1 MGDWGGTQRTR
12 NEPDPQAQSLNQ
24 LRAQIAQGVASGD
37 WQGMQGFFDKVLIP
51 RTMGTLTAAGL
62 GRSGALGEAV
72 ANAQLQYGTEFLSAL
87 LSGVPFG
94 GEQEQQYEPG
104 VMDWLGLGV
113 DVFTGLMG
121 SGMFKGMFSGGGG
134 STTPST
140 WMGQ

>member
-1 MGDWGGTQRTR
+1 MGDWGGTQTR
-12 NEPDPQAQSLNQ
+12 RDEPDPSAKSLNQ
-24 LRAQIAQGVASGD
+24 LRANLAQSVASGD
-37 WQGMQGFFDKVLIP
+37 WSGMQGFFDKVLIP

-104 VMDWLGLGV
+104 IMDWLQLGLQGA
-113 DVFTGLMG
+113 GMLMG
-121 SGMFKGMFSGGGG
+121 SGMFSGASVPASRG
-134 STTPST
+134 PSG
-140 WMGQ
+140 WMGT